1 MLEQSPECRRA
12 AAFCDLTNA
21 MKIRSLESLAWTG
34 CSAPAGRGRPVSD
47 AMSLLLIPLH
57 DASAQIPETVTESR
71 KFILLNMKVRA
82 IRVST
87 MDVYLQS
94 DSSAKIKPQDKVT
107 HLPMKLRAAIIGI

>member
-1 MLEQSPECRRA
+1 M
-12 AAFCDLTNA
+12 
-21 MKIRSLESLAWTG
+21 
-34 CSAPAGRGRPVSD
+34 
-47 AMSLLLIPLH
+47 LLL
-57 DASAQIPETVTESR
+57 QIPETVTESR